1 MAKQKRFRIAK
12 AALVRALQLTE
23 KLLDGFPIP
32 GAKGTIS
39 AVLEIIKEAEVCAT
53 IQPCFLPSLSSLQR
67 IVTNTQLC
75 KDLTA
80 HLQSLNDELLQPLVG
95 KSEDDIPKATRAA
108 VEKYVEY
115 LGVVS
120 LGDRCLID
128 DHRCIIDGLKQLSQP
143 KMDNDGICSRWIHSK
158 EMEDEIRNLM
168 KDIELSTRS
177 YMVSCPRQGERLG
190 YSPV

>member
-1 MAKQKRFRIAK
+1 M
-12 AALVRALQLTE
+12 
-23 KLLDGFPIP
+23 
-32 GAKGTIS
+32 
-39 AVLEIIKEAEVCAT
+39 
-53 IQPCFLPSLSSLQR
+53 IQYNPAFLSSLSSMQR
-67 IVTNTQLC
+67 MVTNTQLC

-120 LGDRCLID
+120 VGDRCLVD
-128 DHRCIIDGLKQLSQP
+128 NYRCIIDGLKQLSQP

-158 EMEDEIRNLM
+158 DMEDEIRNLM

-177 YMVSCPRQGERLG
+177 YMVSFPKEGERLG
-190 YSPV
+190 YSPVRFGIDRSYTATGTRSAPTRRDDPACQAPSNRRGSRQ